1 MADKSQPGED
11 TINRRTVLIVSAGG
25 LAAAIAAS
33 LVSLL
38 SRRAEATHASAPG
51 KGTEV
56 ARITRTPTPT
66 DTPTPTPTPTATDTP
81 TSTATPTPTD
91 TPTPTSTP
99 TSTLLPTSTPMLEET
114 VSPAEPPPAMPMTI
128 AYRGAPDERKVA
140 ITIDDF
146 DSAVVWPEALAA
158 LRRNPD
164 VRVTL
169 FPIGRNIPRLNGE
182 SPGIWR
188 GLLDA
193 GHEIGYHSLEHTRLA
208 GATVEQ
214 LRDEISRFNALVA
227 EAVGDPGFRVRYCR
241 APFGDHGDDPTN
253 FRVVAAEMGVIWV
266 LWQTTPSWVTF
277 EIDAP
282 DSVRNGDISLF
293 HDRWQDYSR
302 LEPYMQVCRE
312 RGFEMVSLSGL
323 RLIGD

>member
-1 MADKSQPGED
+1 VPDTTRPED
-11 TINRRTVLIVSAGG
+11 HAISRRTALVVTASAVT
-25 LAAAIAAS
+25 AAAAS
-33 LVSLL
+33 LAALLLRRSEAAHVS
-38 SRRAEATHASAPG
+38 EPG

-56 ARITRTPTPT
+56 ARMTRTPTPT
-66 DTPTPTPTPTATDTP
+66 NTPTPTATSTP
-81 TSTATPTPTD
+81 TSTPTPTATATPAPTD
-91 TPTPTSTP
+91 TPTPTSTLRP
-99 TSTLLPTSTPMLEET
+99 ASTPAPQE
-114 VSPAEPPPAMPMTI
+114 PAATPVALPPAMPMTF
-128 AYRGAPDERKVA
+128 AYRGDPDERKVA

-146 DSAVVWPEALAA
+146 DSAVVWPEVLGA

-164 VRVTL
+164 AKVTV
-169 FPIGRNIPRLNGE
+169 FSIGRNIPRLNGE
-182 SPGIWR
+182 RPGIWR
-188 GLLDA
+188 ELLDA

-214 LRDEISRFNALVA
+214 LRDEISRFNTLAA
-227 EAVGDPGFRVRYCR
+227 EAVGDSGFRVRFCR
-241 APFGDHGDDPTN
+241 APFGDHGDDWTN

-277 EIDAP
+277 DIDAP
-282 DSVRNGDISLF
+282 DSVRNGDIALF

-312 RGFEMVSLSGL
+312 RGFEMVTLSGL